1 MEIAGYSYTW
11 GPVTRPR
18 EIDYAKLFHW
28 YRDRNVTSIELY
40 DPWIEGKDDAHVEG
54 IIEALGKYEVQP
66 CVCDVNCHV
75 VSRDEDKR
83 KAGTEQ
89 FQNRLRVMHRIGVPI
104 ALILPSLPDYDSGF
118 EPRECH
124 DFLNEALAASLPLA
138 KELEIT
144 LMIANLGSRS
154 DIYGQADWVVQ
165 TCQALPELRMVY
177 DVGNFVMAGE
187 DPVTA
192 LDKVFPYMIHVHLK
206 DWITFDSE
214 RPGESWLGHGGK
226 WYQGCLFGKGI
237 VPLRAA
243 VDRLKQLG
251 YDGLVSPEYE
261 GPDAP
266 YEVMGQSIDYSRA
279 LLASESIQSV

>member
-1 MEIAGYSYTW
+1 MIWTACGRENEADQ
-11 GPVTRPR
+11 PV
-18 EIDYAKLFHW
+18 DHQNDDQHQQ
-28 YRDRNVTSIELY
+28 RDA
-40 DPWIEGKDDAHVEG
+40 EGKVKPTKNSKNLFDLSPHNLCFD
-54 IIEALGKYEVQP
+54 
-66 CVCDVNCHV
+66 
-75 VSRDEDKR
+75 
-83 KAGTEQ
+83 
-89 FQNRLRVMHRIGVPI
+89 IGVPI

-138 KELEIT
+138 KELGIT

-237 VPLRAA
+237 VPLRTA

-261 GPDAP
+261 GPDDP